1 MDMETDEQQKARMEL
16 YNALLEGLS
25 DIEAGR
31 VIPAEEAIKMFME
44 KYPNVTIETEPTDFN
59 GYFQKLPTLT
69 RVGST
74 LRAAPSEEKNT
85 PRAAIPLFIRSA
97 LSLSESIASI
107 I

>member
-44 KYPNVTIETEPTDFN
+44 KYPELNKHSTKVCGVVGP
-59 GYFQKLPTLT
+59 PTL
-69 RVGST
+69 VW
-74 LRAAPSEEKNT
+74 
-85 PRAAIPLFIRSA
+85 
-97 LSLSESIASI
+97 
-107 I
+107 